1 MLSLND
7 KIEKYKKVGQRYI
20 KKLHKLGIYTIYD
33 LLFYFPHRYED
44 FSDII
49 PIAKVGLNQKVT
61 ILGEIVEIINRKT
74 FKKRMNITEAIIRDK
89 SGSIRA
95 IWFNQPYL
103 IRTLKKKKHIAVS
116 GKTTLS
122 EYGLTLSNPYY
133 ELLPN
138 YEFSSDNYASSLVSK
153 LKHTARLVPIYH
165 ETYGLSSR
173 YLRYLIYPI
182 IPLADKIPDFLPS
195 EIKKEYNLMD
205 LPFAIK
211 EIHFPKSLD
220 SMKKARTR
228 LSFDELFLINLNV
241 LKQKYELLKEKSFSI
256 PFNQNLIKNFVE
268 KLPFK
273 LTDSQKIA
281 AWEIFQDMQKTKPM
295 NRLLNGDVGS
305 GKTMV
310 AILASLLVCKTGY
323 QTAFMTPTEVLAKQ
337 HFLTLK
343 KFLKG
348 QNLNIGLI
356 TGSTQKLIGK
366 KTFQIMQISKERFKK
381 MVNEGKIDLVVGTH
395 TLIQDNLSFPKLAL
409 VIVDEQHRFGVEQRA
424 KLIIGNIEKQ
434 TNDKLK
440 RINKEAKRTI
450 PHLLSMSATPIP
462 RTLALTVYGDLDISI
477 LKEIPTGKRKVITKI
492 IPPEKRSYAYNL
504 IRKQAKLKKQAFVI
518 CPRIETKDEKSGTR
532 KKTGWEDVKA
542 VKEEYEK
549 LKDEFPEFKIAMLH
563 GKMKPKEKEK
573 IMKDFS
579 LNKINILVSTS
590 VIEVGIDIPNAT
602 VIVIES
608 AERFGLAQLHQFRG
622 RVGRN
627 KYKSYCLLFTNS
639 SSSKTYKRLEAL
651 LISKNGF
658 ELAEKDLQI
667 RGPGELT
674 GKRQWGIPDLTMAS
688 LNDLELIQKTKE
700 AAKKTIEQNLWNPVL
715 VEKMKSFE
723 KKIHLE

>member
-7 KIEKYKKVGQRYI
+7 KIEKYKKVGQRYV
-20 KKLHKLGIYTIYD
+20 KKLHKLGIKTIYD

-44 FSDII
+44 FSNIVPII
-49 PIAKVGLNQKVT
+49 NVGLDQKVT
-61 ILGEIVEIINRKT
+61 ILGKIVEIINRKT
-74 FKKRMNITEAIIRDK
+74 FKKQMNITEAIVQDK

-103 IRTLKKKKHIAVS
+103 TKTLKKGKCIAIS
-116 GKTTLS
+116 GKTTFS
-122 EYGLTLSNPYY
+122 EYGLILSNPYY

-138 YEFSSDNYASSLVSK
+138 YTSDFSLSFVSK

-182 IPLADKIPDFLPS
+182 ISLADKIPDFLPL

-205 LPFAIK
+205 LSSAIK
-211 EIHFPKSLD
+211 EIHFPKSLN
-220 SMKKARTR
+220 SIKKARTR

-241 LKQKYELLKEKSFSI
+241 LKQKYELLKEKSFPI
-256 PFNQNLIKNFVE
+256 PFNQRLIKDFVE
-268 KLPFK
+268 NLPFK

-323 QTAFMTPTEVLAKQ
+323 QTAFMAPTEVLAKQ
-337 HFLTLK
+337 HFLTLN

-366 KTFQIMQISKERFKK
+366 KTSQIMQISKERFKK

-424 KLIIGNIEKQ
+424 KLVIGNIK

-440 RINKEAKRTI
+440 ENQKPKRTI

-462 RTLALTVYGDLDISI
+462 RTLALTIYGDLDISI
-477 LKEIPTGKRKVITKI
+477 LKEIPTGERKVITKI
-492 IPPEKRSYAYNL
+492 IPPEKRNYAYNL
-504 IRKQAKLKKQAFVI
+504 IRKQVKLKKQAFVI
-518 CPRIETKDEKSGTR
+518 CPRIETKDEKSETR

-549 LKDEFPEFKIAMLH
+549 LKSEFPEFKIAMLY
-563 GKMKPKEKEK
+563 GRMKPKEKEK

-622 RVGRN
+622 RVGRS

-639 SSSKTYKRLEAL
+639 SSPKTYKRLKAL
-651 LISKNGF
+651 LTSKNGF

-667 RGPGELT
+667 RGPGELI

-700 AAKKTIEQNLWNPVL
+700 AAKKVIEKNLWNPAL
-715 VEKMKSFE
+715 IEKMKSFE